1 MLKLERKSAYNSW
14 VLYIEIIVKSRK
26 KIKGSN

>member
-26 KIKGSN
+26 KNKGQ